1 MHCSTAVGATTA
13 VLPAPPHHH
22 HPAQNSNNYFQLC
35 CRTMINDWQ
44 FEPFVR
50 FLVFTQ
56 TMTNY
61 AGALAFKHPACTAN
75 LLISCDTLFCCT
87 LFALHNANTT
97 TKGDGPVASNSALS
111 YWAQVKTLQKMAY
124 QTKDE
129 IEPLDY
135 LPPI

>member
-13 VLPAPPHHH
+13 ILPAPPHHH

-56 TMTNY
+56 TMFNY

-87 LFALHNANTT
+87 LFALHNACS
-97 TKGDGPVASNSALS
+97 PHCQLNSKYA
-111 YWAQVKTLQKMAY
+111 KTDLTRKFL
-124 QTKDE
+124 K
-129 IEPLDY
+129 ISSSR
-135 LPPI
+135 I